1 MQQGHGLRRVG
12 IDVGGSFTDLLLVG
26 EDGVMVVGNELT
38 TPAEPAD
45 GIERVLDSALTT
57 AGIEAAYYPTGQ

>member
-1 MQQGHGLRRVG
+1 MRRVG

-45 GIERVLDSALTT
+45 GIEWVLDGALTT
-57 AGIEAAYYPTGQ
+57 AGIGAAYYPTGQ